1 MKSRLL
7 FLLLAML
14 LLLATACNP
23 IENTL
28 AEPVKLADAPPT
40 QERPRVALPEE
51 KPIVEPASGLP
62 LQPAQPAPAAE
73 VNFQTNTVDELVYLL
88 DYMSSP
94 IAGRRVTTVP
104 GQLPNAPRRYRN
116 GIHEGVDYYG
126 ISGGT
131 VVLAVASGTVIRADH
146 NFQEMTLAEYE
157 EAIRLSAAAP
167 TTPPELLDKFRGM
180 QVWIRHDDGVVTR
193 YCHLASINP
202 EITAGTRVAGGQAL
216 AQVGNT
222 GMRANIVGEIKT
234 ASDEPHLHFEI
245 WHGNTFLGQGRP
257 VDEVLELYSRIL
269 E

>member
-7 FLLLAML
+7 FLLLIML
-14 LLLATACNP
+14 LLFASACNP
-23 IENTL
+23 AEETL
-28 AEPVKLADAPPT
+28 AEPVKLADAPQT
-40 QERPRVALPEE
+40 QEQERVDMAEE
-51 KPIVEPASGLP
+51 KPIAEPASGLP
-62 LQPAQPAPAAE
+62 VQPLNPVPTAQI
-73 VNFQTNTVDELVYLL
+73 NFQTDLVDELVYRLS
-88 DYMSSP
+88 YMSSP
-94 IAGRRVTTVP
+94 IAGRKVTTVP

-131 VVLAVASGTVIRADH
+131 IVLAAADGTVIRADH

-202 EITAGTRVAGGQAL
+202 EITAGIRVAGGQAL

-222 GMRANIVGEIKT
+222 GMRANIVGETKN

-257 VDEVLELYSRIL
+257 LSEVLELYTRIL
-269 E
+269 D